1 MADVN
6 IYEGGTA
13 GFPANALNRI
23 NVVEFELD
31 TAVQNLS
38 TSDTYDIV
46 YLPAGTMVLAV
57 VATVVTA
64 EGATATMGVGDSA
77 SATQFLTARD
87 CNAVS
92 STASAASTWK
102 YYATADAIRVT
113 PNHAMDAAK
122 IRFKVVMVDASW
134 HGNQ

>member
-6 IYEGGTA
+6 LYTGGTA
-13 GFPANALNRI
+13 GFSANSLNR
-23 NVVEFELD
+23 VHVEEFELD
-31 TAVQNLS
+31 TAEQNLS
-38 TSDTYDIV
+38 TSDTYDII
-46 YLPAGTMVLAV
+46 YLPAGSMVLAV

-102 YYATADAIRVT
+102 YYAAANAIRVT

-122 IRFKVVMVDASW
+122 IRFEAVIVDASW